1 MAKDTIVGGDGAW
14 CVKEGASYVNGQ
26 FQLDRYHLN
35 REPCNALGKDEETK
49 HLIWSA
55 CDGGKV
61 EVGLGI
67 LAEAAGKSKGE
78 QAQRIA
84 HAYRY
89 LQENSTGLVDYRIGL
104 GEEGKHLRRTGAI
117 EGNVDKLVVRRMK
130 NQGISWTIKGIRR
143 LLCVRIH
150 VLEGG
155 LHSWLQNRGIR
166 KAKEG
171 IPIRKVRR
179 VVDKI
184 VTKASDDWLMARLP
198 VLRGP
203 HSSRPWAK
211 ALKKLTEAKA
221 L

>member
-1 MAKDTIVGGDGAW
+1 MSLKLQKRYDLSMAKDTIVGGDGAW

-117 EGNVDKLVVRRMK
+117 EGNVDK
-130 NQGISWTIKGIRR
+130 
-143 LLCVRIH
+143 
-150 VLEGG
+150 
-155 LHSWLQNRGIR
+155 
-166 KAKEG
+166 
-171 IPIRKVRR
+171 
-179 VVDKI
+179 I